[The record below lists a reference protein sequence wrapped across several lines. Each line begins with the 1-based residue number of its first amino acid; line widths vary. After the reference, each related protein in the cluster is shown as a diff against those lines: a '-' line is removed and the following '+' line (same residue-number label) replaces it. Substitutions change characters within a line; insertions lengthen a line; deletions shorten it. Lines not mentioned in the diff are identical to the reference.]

1 MRVPAIPLIILM
13 YTETIQEDDTWRWYV
28 ETIHLYGALNCGQAE
43 ATVIDSCSMFLFIKV
58 KLRLDHFHF
67 NSNCHC
73 LPYWWAWP
81 SLWWWS
87 AASYHLCSGCVGMM
101 SVDVISVVWV
111 RCGVMGV
118 GVVGVVWVWWVWCG
132 CDGCGMCGCV
142 STGRD
147 SKSILRHVHR
157 RRQHYHS
164 LHIPLVCVYI
174 DCIVSGQPVHTM

>member
-1 MRVPAIPLIILM
+1 M

-87 AASYHLCSGCVGMM
+87 AASYHLCSECVGVM

-118 GVVGVVWVWWVWCG
+118 DVVGVVWVWCG
-132 CDGCGMCGCV
+132 CDECGVDVMGMECV
-142 STGRD
+142 GVWAQEGTAKASWDMYTDVDNIITLST
-147 SKSILRHVHR
+147 SPSFVF
-157 RRQHYHS
+157 
-164 LHIPLVCVYI
+164 
-174 DCIVSGQPVHTM
+174 T